1 MKGLRRSAVVAV
13 AVLTMAGLPV
23 PAATAAPDVPDPDER
38 QHRLDELDESLR
50 PHAEDQL
57 DVYEEAVGAALRALD
72 EAEAELSDAT
82 QAADEAAAAAADA
95 RAAAAQATR
104 ARDVAQRAEQ
114 RTGEEVAAL
123 ADRIDRTTAELGF
136 VAGAAY
142 RSGGSVAGWSM
153 LGDGSGPGLADD
165 RAALQEAQ
173 DRLVDLRT
181 ARRVLSVRAAAA
193 GSAATEAEEAAN
205 AAQQRLDEA
214 LTAHAEAQHAV
225 ASARQEE
232 QQRYDEFLAE
242 SAALEQWLTEY
253 GLTETLEGTGTFV
266 RPATGPVTSAF
277 GPRLHPIL
285 GYVRTHTGVDLGI
298 GDGFIYA
305 ADHGVVVEATWND
318 AYGYM
323 VIVDHGVIDGQQVS
337 TLYAHQPGL
346 SVDVGMPVAK
356 GDPIGSI
363 GSTGLST
370 GPHLHFEVRI
380 GGAPVNPWP
389 WIADAPMPD

>member
-1 MKGLRRSAVVAV
+1 MVAV
-13 AVLTMAGLPV
+13 TVLTIAGLSV
-23 PAATAAPDVPDPDER
+23 PAAGAAGDVPDPDER

-50 PHAEDQL
+50 PYAEDL
-57 DVYEEAVGAALRALD
+57 LEVHEEAVDAALSALD
-72 EAEAELSDAT
+72 EAESELAAATEAAE
-82 QAADEAAAAAADA
+82 QAAATAADT
-95 RAAAAQATR
+95 RAAAVRATR
-104 ARDVAQRAEQ
+104 ARDAAQRVEQ
-114 RTGEEVAAL
+114 RTRDEVAAL
-123 ADRIDRTTAELGF
+123 TERIDRVIAELGF

-153 LGDGSGPGLADD
+153 SGDGSGPGLADD

-181 ARRVLSVRAAAA
+181 ARRVLSVWAAAA

-225 ASARQEE
+225 ASAREDE
-232 QQRYDEFLAE
+232 HQRYDEFLAE
-242 SAALEQWLTEY
+242 SAALEEWLNEY

-266 RPATGPVTSAF
+266 RPATGPVTSSY

-285 GYVRTHTGVDLGI
+285 GYVRMHTGIDIGI

-323 VIVDHGVIDGQQVS
+323 VIVDHGVIDGQHVS

-370 GPHLHFEVRI
+370 GPHLHFEVRV

-389 WIADAPMPD
+389 WIGNAPMPA